1 MKNPSYKSIFML
13 YLPLALSWMTIV
25 FEASL
30 INAFLARGPEPE
42 ISLAAYGVA
51 FSIMMVLHSPVIM
64 ILDVSIALS
73 KGRPAFRSI
82 RRFGLAVGATV
93 TTASLILTFT
103 PLCGFVLC
111 DLMNTPPT
119 VAEATVPILRIVN
132 LVAIPIGWR
141 RIYQG
146 VLIRYGRTTMIS
158 VATGAR
164 LVVISLAM
172 LIGQRLA
179 ILPGGAMGALA
190 MFMGVVVESLLNQW
204 AARPTIH
211 KQLTSEVTTS
221 GTLTF
226 SYLTHFYIPL
236 ATTMVIRH
244 AMHPVIN
251 AGIGAASLS
260 VLSLAAWP
268 VSLSLIN
275 IFTGPTM
282 GLQQLTIALVED
294 DRSWRTVSRFVLMA
308 GLGVTACLV
317 FVSFTPL
324 LWFVLGRLFG
334 LQPHVAAV
342 AAPAIR
348 IMALMPLT
356 YALQGLYTGLMV
368 KRSDTVSVRTA
379 KTLNLVAIGLTLVL
393 LLRGTTFVGSV
404 VAAVAMTTGTLV
416 ETAWFYW
423 RGRRAA
429 AVLAGP
435 REEMGTAAQAEVH

>member
-1 MKNPSYKSIFML
+1 LRNPSYKSIFVL

-25 FEASL
+25 LEASV

-64 ILDVSIALS
+64 ILDVSVALS
-73 KGRPAFRSI
+73 KDRPAFRSI
-82 RRFGLAVGATV
+82 RKFGLAVGATV
-93 TTASLILTFT
+93 TAASVILTFT
-103 PLCGFVLC
+103 PLCDFVLR
-111 DLMNTPPT
+111 DLMNIPPT

-146 VLIRYGRTTMIS
+146 VLIRHGRTTMIS

-164 LVVISLAM
+164 LVVISVAM
-172 LIGQRLA
+172 LIGQRLNL
-179 ILPGGAMGALA
+179 LPGGAMAALA
-190 MFMGVVVESLLNQW
+190 MFMGVVVESSLNQW
-204 AARPTIH
+204 AARSTID
-211 KQLTSEVTTS
+211 KQLTREDTSS

-226 SYLTHFYIPL
+226 GYLAHFYIPL

-251 AGIGAASLS
+251 AGIGAAPMSM
-260 VLSLAAWP
+260 LSLAAWP
-268 VSLSLIN
+268 VALSLTN
-275 IFTGPTM
+275 MFTGPTM
-282 GLQQLTIALVED
+282 GLQQLTIALAED
-294 DRSWRTVSRFVLMA
+294 KQSWRTVSRFVLTA
-308 GLGVTACLV
+308 GLTVTTGLV
-317 FVSFTPL
+317 LVGFTPL
-324 LWFVLGRLFG
+324 LGFVLGRLFG
-334 LQPHVAAV
+334 LQPHVAAL

-348 IMALMPLT
+348 ILALLPLT

-368 KRSDTVSVRTA
+368 KQADTVSVRTA
-379 KTLNLVAIGLTLVL
+379 KTLNLVAIVLTLVL
-393 LLRGTTFVGSV
+393 LLRGTTLVGSL

-435 REEMGTAAQAEVH
+435 REDMGPVAQAEVH